1 MAEAKLKITQ
11 VRSKNH
17 RSKNHQAVIAALG
30 LGKMHKTVLR
40 PDNLAVRGMVK
51 ELSYMVVV
59 EEVKA

>member
-17 RSKNHQAVIAALG
+17 LSKNHQAVIEALG

-40 PDNLAVRGMVK
+40 PDNAAVRGMCK